1 MLIDNDFDW
10 QNLTSGQIADAIGR
24 SREYT
29 NAFTAIEE
37 LMVPADHTD
46 RHDLRF
52 VGRDELSSLIRVV
65 NSGLRRHIQEIETA
79 VQQLKASEKIIA
91 KVRK

>member
-1 MLIDNDFDW
+1 MLISNDFDME
-10 QNLTSGQIADAIGR
+10 NMTAGQIADAIGH

-46 RHDLRF
+46 RHGLQF

-79 VQQLKASEKIIA
+79 VQKLQSSGNAPG